1 MCSSSSRTLD
11 IKLKEDYLPVHPE
24 HHFVRLDLSL
34 PVRRNI
40 KRNEINSEARYPCFD
55 FLPFLCSAFY
65 RGGGGG
71 GRSDVEGLSN
81 ERGKI
86 ADTKSTGKKLMV
98 GVDHPFAWLKLLF
111 SANRCATHYSSNHNF
126 CNFPASL
133 PTGSILNRT

>member
-1 MCSSSSRTLD
+1 MD

-86 ADTKSTGKKLMV
+86 ADTKSTGKKS
-98 GVDHPFAWLKLLF
+98 WLVLIILL
-111 SANRCATHYSSNHNF
+111 
-126 CNFPASL
+126 L
-133 PTGSILNRT
+133 G